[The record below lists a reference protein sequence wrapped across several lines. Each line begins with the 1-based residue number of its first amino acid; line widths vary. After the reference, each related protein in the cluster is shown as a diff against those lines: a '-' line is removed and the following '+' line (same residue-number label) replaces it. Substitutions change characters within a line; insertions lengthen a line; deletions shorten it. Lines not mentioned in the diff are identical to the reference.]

1 MIYYQL
7 QYKCP
12 PNYGSPFYDNKI
24 YTQIRLDPNFP
35 ILEKK
40 VDFDY
45 TITLVQISNVA
56 AAGFEIGSLN
66 NKDYLWFKYS

>member
-12 PNYGSPFYDNKI
+12 PNYSSPFYDNKT
-24 YTQIRLDPNFP
+24 YTQIRLDFNFR

-40 VDFDY
+40 VDHDF
-45 TITLVQISNVA
+45 TITLVQISNVE
-56 AAGFEIGSLN
+56 AAGFEIGSLD
-66 NKDYLWFKYS
+66 NKEL